1 MNLEIK
7 MSEELFIVVSSPIW
21 NGDLIDS
28 GYLSEPMSWDRAVGI
43 INSSMVEAVIVANGG
58 NEVLTHH
65 EQSRFYYDEILEEFA
80 AYMEDAYSGL

>member
-1 MNLEIK
+1 

-43 INSSMVEAVIVANGG
+43 LNASMVEAVIVSPGG
-58 NEVLTHH
+58 NDVLAYH
-65 EQSRFYYDEILEEFA
+65 EQSPFYYDETPEEFA
-80 AYMEDAYSGL
+80 AYLEDSYSGL